1 MRACL
6 LPSLKAVQC
15 KCRIRLPVA
24 LSNTI
29 NVACP
34 SVSRVSRE
42 LHGRSKEKAINNG
55 WSHARLCH
63 SISMKRPVYNN
74 NHRFSA
80 QRDQKRASLNIF
92 YQVDFDSALRSSHIL
107 KQSEAETQQSGNS
120 EDGGSNPGE
129 SDQELST
136 SPDYCGHVIFLCH

>member
-1 MRACL
+1 MQVQDTAAC
-6 LPSLKAVQC
+6 C
-15 KCRIRLPVA
+15 A
-24 LSNTI
+24 LQYNRCAPAL
-29 NVACP
+29 N
-34 SVSRVSRE
+34 SRVSRE
-42 LHGRSKEKAINNG
+42 VHGRSKEKAINIG

>member
-1 MRACL
+1 M
-6 LPSLKAVQC
+6 
-15 KCRIRLPVA
+15 
-24 LSNTI
+24 
-29 NVACP
+29 
-34 SVSRVSRE
+34 
-42 LHGRSKEKAINNG
+42 EKAINIG

-129 SDQELST
+129 SDQELSI